1 MNELQFKTLRELA
14 KDGTLSQR
22 DLSRRMGL
30 SLGRVN
36 YLVNALLKAGYIK
49 ADRFKNSKH
58 KIAYMYVLTPKGISA
73 RVAQTYH
80 FLQRKLDEYHR
91 LREEIET
98 LREEAA
104 PVQSPAVGAQRYRN
118 KEGRLR
124 ERGGIGHGQ

>member
-1 MNELQFKTLRELA
+1 MDEFQFKTLRELA

-22 DLSRRMGL
+22 DLSKRMGL

-49 ADRFKNSKH
+49 ASRFKNSKH
-58 KIAYMYVLTPKGISA
+58 KIAYMYVLTPKGLSA
-73 RVAQTYH
+73 KVNQTYN

-98 LREEAA
+98 LRQETDTVRSEE
-104 PVQSPAVGAQRYRN
+104 
-118 KEGRLR
+118 
-124 ERGGIGHGQ
+124 